1 MHVRASE
8 IKDLSR
14 VMDLINQAK
23 EYFKDNDINQWQ
35 KGYPD
40 ISTIL
45 DDIISGNSYVLSKH
59 SHTYG
64 TMHFIIGIEPSYVR
78 IYNGHWLTDTRH
90 YGIIHRFAI
99 DNNHKGN
106 GYAKKLLD
114 YAVNICKQSGT
125 PSIRLDIKKNNKPM
139 REFIL
144 KNGFKHCGTVR
155 LKNNEE
161 REAYERLIWNCV

>member
-23 EYFKDNDINQWQ
+23 DYFKDNGINQWQ

-40 ISTIL
+40 INTIL
-45 DDIISGNSYVLSKH
+45 DDILSGNSYVLSEH
-59 SHTYG
+59 SHIYG
-64 TMHFIIGIEPSYVR
+64 TMHFIIG
-78 IYNGHWLTDTRH
+78 
-90 YGIIHRFAI
+90 
-99 DNNHKGN
+99 N
-106 GYAKKLLD
+106 GYAKELLD

-125 PSIRLDIKKNNKPM
+125 PSIRLDIEKNNKPM
-139 REFIL
+139 KEFVL
-144 KNGFKHCGTVR
+144 KNGFKYCGIIR
-155 LKNNEE
+155 LKNDEE

>member
-1 MHVRASE
+1 
-8 IKDLSR
+8 
-14 VMDLINQAK
+14 MDLINQAK

-40 ISTIL
+40 INTIL
-45 DDIISGNSYVLSKH
+45 DDILLGNGYVLSKH
-59 SHTYG
+59 SHLYG
-64 TMHFIIGIEPSYVR
+64 TMHFIIGIEPSYVK
-78 IYNGHWLTDTRH
+78 IYNGHWLTDTRQ

-125 PSIRLDIKKNNKPM
+125 PSIRLDIEKNNKPM
-139 REFIL
+139 KEFVL
-144 KNGFKHCGTVR
+144 KNGFQYCGIIR
-155 LKNNEE
+155 LKNGEE
-161 REAYERLIWNCV
+161 REAYERLI

>member
-59 SHTYG
+59 SHIYG
-64 TMHFIIGIEPSYVR
+64 TMHFII
-78 IYNGHWLTDTRH
+78 
-90 YGIIHRFAI
+90 IIKEMAMQKNYWIMQSTSVNRVV
-99 DNNHKGN
+99 
-106 GYAKKLLD
+106 LLLF
-114 YAVNICKQSGT
+114 V
-125 PSIRLDIKKNNKPM
+125 
-139 REFIL
+139 
-144 KNGFKHCGTVR
+144 
-155 LKNNEE
+155 
-161 REAYERLIWNCV
+161 

>member
-1 MHVRASE
+1 MNVRASE

-59 SHTYG
+59 SHIYG
-64 TMHFIIGIEPSYVR
+64 TMHFIIGIDPNYVR

-125 PSIRLDIKKNNKPM
+125 PSIRLDIEKNNKPM
-139 REFIL
+139 KEFIL
-144 KNGFKHCGTVR
+144 KNGFKHCGTIC

>member
-1 MHVRASE
+1 MISSTILNEVIDMNVRASE

-23 EYFKDNDINQWQ
+23 EYFKDNNINQWQ

-64 TMHFIIGIEPSYVR
+64 TMHFFIGIEPNYVR
-78 IYNGHWLTDTRH
+78 IYNGHWLTNTRH
-90 YGIIHRFAI
+90 YGIIHRFVI

-106 GYAKKLLD
+106 GYAKNYWIMQSTSVNRVVLLLF
-114 YAVNICKQSGT
+114 V
-125 PSIRLDIKKNNKPM
+125 
-139 REFIL
+139 
-144 KNGFKHCGTVR
+144 
-155 LKNNEE
+155 
-161 REAYERLIWNCV
+161 

>member
-1 MHVRASE
+1 MNVRASE

-59 SHTYG
+59 SHIYG
-64 TMHFIIGIEPSYVR
+64 TM
-78 IYNGHWLTDTRH
+78 LTDTRH

-125 PSIRLDIKKNNKPM
+125 PSIRLDIEKNNKPM
-139 REFIL
+139 REFIS
-144 KNGFKHCGTVR
+144 KNGFKLCGTIR

-161 REAYERLIWNCV
+161 REAYERLI

>member
-1 MHVRASE
+1 M
-8 IKDLSR
+8 
-14 VMDLINQAK
+14 AK
-23 EYFKDNDINQWQ
+23 RISY
-35 KGYPD
+35 

-64 TMHFIIGIEPSYVR
+64 TMHFFIGIEPNYVR
-78 IYNGHWLTDTRH
+78 IYNGHWLTNTRH
-90 YGIIHRFAI
+90 YGIIHRFVI

-125 PSIRLDIKKNNKPM
+125 PSIRLDIEKNNKPM
-139 REFIL
+139 KEFIL
-144 KNGFKHCGTVR
+144 KNGFKHCGTIC

-161 REAYERLIWNCV
+161 REAYERLI

>member
-1 MHVRASE
+1 ME
-8 IKDLSR
+8 
-14 VMDLINQAK
+14 
-23 EYFKDNDINQWQ
+23 

-106 GYAKKLLD
+106 GYAKNYWIMQSTSVNRVVLLLF
-114 YAVNICKQSGT
+114 V
-125 PSIRLDIKKNNKPM
+125 
-139 REFIL
+139 
-144 KNGFKHCGTVR
+144 
-155 LKNNEE
+155 
-161 REAYERLIWNCV
+161 